1 MRQID
6 KLQSFI
12 KNPLNYGIRKN
23 SRVYKC
29 VCNIACNGI
38 ATTGYSDKD
47 TKHIETGDVMR
58 ILKRLGVAC
67 GSMNV
72 SPRGGACGERVFLN
86 GKVRKDCITSYE
98 KFRENFLHD
107 HPDKNDFDAE
117 DFFIASLQK

>member
-6 KLQSFI
+6 KLHSFI

-47 TKHIETGDVMR
+47 TKHIETEDVMR
-58 ILKRLGVAC
+58 ILKRLGV
-67 GSMNV
+67 
-72 SPRGGACGERVFLN
+72 ACGERVFLN

-98 KFRENFLHD
+98 KFRVNFLHD
-107 HPDKNDFDAE
+107 HSNKNDFDSVDA
-117 DFFIASLQK
+117 FIASLQK

>member
-6 KLQSFI
+6 KLHSFI
-12 KNPLNYGIRKN
+12 KNPVNYGIRKN
-23 SRVYKC
+23 SRVYKAIC
-29 VCNIACNGI
+29 HLAVFGI
-38 ATTGYSDKD
+38 ATTGYSDKN
-47 TKHIETGDVMR
+47 TKHVETFDVINVLYR
-58 ILKRLGVAC
+58 LKVAC
-67 GSMNV
+67 GNMNV

-107 HPDKNDFDAE
+107 HPDKNDFDVE

>member
-6 KLQSFI
+6 KLHSFI

-23 SRVYKC
+23 SRVYKFLC
-29 VCNIACNGI
+29 DIACNGI

-72 SPRGGACGERVFLN
+72 APRGGACGERVFLN
-86 GKVRKDCITSYE
+86 GKVRKDCITNYE
-98 KFRENFLHD
+98 KFRTNFLHD
-107 HPDKNDFDAE
+107 HPNKNDFDSVDA
-117 DFFIASLQK
+117 FIASLQK